1 VSELPPREAV
11 KVAVWA
17 AATVPASGVKVVDVE
32 PAGTVTEVGAVSAEL
47 LDVRRTTAPPG
58 GATPLRMI
66 VQVIDAPG
74 ETLEGLHARDA
85 AVTGGAVGG
94 TRVRMALAELPVRV
108 AVIVAV

>member
-17 AATVPASGVKVVDVE
+17 PATVPASAVKVMDVE

-47 LDVRRTTAPPG
+47 LDVRKTIAPPG
-58 GATPLRMI
+58 GATPLRMM
-66 VQVIDAPG
+66 VQVIDTPG

-85 AVTGGAVGG
+85 VVAGGAAGG
-94 TRVRMALAELPVRV
+94 ARVTMALTELPARV